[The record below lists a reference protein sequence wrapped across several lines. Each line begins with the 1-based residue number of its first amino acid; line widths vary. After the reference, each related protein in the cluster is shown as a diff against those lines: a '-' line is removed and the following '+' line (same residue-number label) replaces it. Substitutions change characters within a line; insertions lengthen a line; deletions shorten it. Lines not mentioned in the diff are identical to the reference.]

1 MKIAGRIVV
10 VSCSAL
16 LAGQAAAFVPWN
28 NPNYA
33 LGNYWMSNGG
43 SDNGYMG
50 DPVVNGLGSPTL
62 RFMPDQ
68 FSASSSGVGS
78 SSITDRIVF
87 DLVDAPGMGYTFTSI
102 NIAENGVYSTT
113 AGGQV
118 LSTPVLTVTNLTTL
132 AVFSTNLSV
141 TYSSGIWVALGGV
154 NLTGWSSGESL
165 RVEIFN
171 TLTATTFAAGDTAMI
186 DKSTVQ
192 RDLHSALEVSIVPAP
207 SAVAAFSMALV
218 LRRRRR
224 A

>member
-1 MKIAGRIVV
+1 MKIACRIAV

-16 LAGQAAAFVPWN
+16 LAGHAAAFVPWS
-28 NPNYA
+28 NPGFSA
-33 LGNYWMSNGG
+33 GAYWGSGGG

-50 DPVVNGLGSPTL
+50 SPDYSSGVVTL
-62 RFMPDQ
+62 TFRPFQ

-87 DLVDAPGMGYTFTSI
+87 DLVDAPGMGYTFTAI

-132 AVFSTNLSV
+132 AVFTTNLNV

-154 NLTGWSSGESL
+154 NITGWSSGESL

-207 SAVAAFSMALV
+207 SALAAFSMALV